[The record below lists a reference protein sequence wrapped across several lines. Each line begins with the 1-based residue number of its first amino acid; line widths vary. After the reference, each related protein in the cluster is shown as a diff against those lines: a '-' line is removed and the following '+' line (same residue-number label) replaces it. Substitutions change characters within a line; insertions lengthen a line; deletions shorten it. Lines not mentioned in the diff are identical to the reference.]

1 VNLPL
6 NRRANETSR
15 DRLGQVTAK
24 FEEDFLGR
32 REIAQMAAGN
42 RLEQKFR
49 AQCWQLR
56 AARRRVQ
63 IISNSFSAAM
73 LCIGQLTAVVVLYIS
88 GNQVLAGAIS
98 VGSALTLRLLA
109 ETATSPFVNLG
120 DQYSQVIRATVSWKR
135 LEEPYAV
142 PVLPPVAPDA
152 PECPPLE
159 GAVAFDH
166 VDFAYPH
173 TGRAVLRDVSFSVP
187 PGRVTA
193 LVGVTGA
200 GKSSV
205 AKLLSRT
212 YDPDVGSVRVD
223 GLDLRRLDLA
233 SYRARLG
240 IVPQDAFVF
249 RGTVATNVAY
259 GRPDTERSEIDAA
272 VRAVGAAQVL
282 GLLPDGLDSVV
293 EEDGTNLTTAQRQLI
308 ALARA
313 WLTHPDVLVL
323 DEATSALDAPLE
335 RAVIAAVAALGCT
348 TLMVTHREDVV
359 LTADEVVV
367 LSEGRVVEVGAPAAL
382 RNAGGHYDDLWGVN
396 PEEPA
401 PA

>member
-1 VNLPL
+1 
-6 NRRANETSR
+6 
-15 DRLGQVTAK
+15 
-24 FEEDFLGR
+24 
-32 REIAQMAAGN
+32 MAAGD
-42 RLEQKFR
+42 RQETKFR
-49 AQCWQLR
+49 KSCWELR
-56 AARRRVQ
+56 RARRNVQ
-63 IISNSFSAAM
+63 LTSNSFSAVMLAM
-73 LCIGQLTAVVVLYIS
+73 GQITAVIVLYIS
-88 GNQVLAGAIS
+88 GNEVLAGTIS
-98 VGSALTLRLLA
+98 IGSALTLRLLA
-109 ETATSPFVNLG
+109 ETATAPFSVLG
-120 DQYSQVIRATVSWKR
+120 DQYSNLITAVVSWKR
-135 LEEPYAV
+135 LEEPYAI
-142 PVLPPVAPDA
+142 PVLPPIDADA
-152 PECPPLE
+152 PECPPLD
-159 GAVAFDH
+159 GDIVFDH
-166 VDFAYPH
+166 VDFSYPH
-173 TGRAVLRDVSFSVP
+173 TGRQVLSDVTFSVA

-193 LVGVTGA
+193 LVGMTGA

-205 AKLLSRT
+205 AKLLGRT
-212 YDPDVGSVRVD
+212 YDPESGTVRVD

-249 RGTVATNVAY
+249 RGTVASNIAY
-259 GRPDTERSEIDAA
+259 GRPDAARTEIEAA
-272 VRAVGAAQVL
+272 VCAVGAADVL
-282 GLLPDGLDSVV
+282 GLLAGGLDHVV

-367 LSEGRVVEVGAPAAL
+367 LSEGCVVQTGTPHDL
-382 RNAGGHYDDLWGVN
+382 QTAGGHYDALWGIA

-401 PA
+401 DVG